1 AHAGRRAQPF
11 ASGLYRG
18 ALRLLPVVW
27 RRYHAGRARSRSDA
41 MSGDVEHPALATP
54 EGMGDFSWRV
64 SDEYRAILR
73 SGVYLTPATHCAR
86 CIEAGHPEHYG
97 SPRTC
102 GFDASGAFKARN
114 WSCATLDELRRI
126 AYDSEHATRWND
138 ISVAVM
144 PLEYGFIV
152 LHYHKDYG

>member
-1 AHAGRRAQPF
+1 
-11 ASGLYRG
+11 
-18 ALRLLPVVW
+18 
-27 RRYHAGRARSRSDA
+27 

-64 SDEYRAILR
+64 SDEYRAILK

-152 LHYHKDYG
+152 LHYHKDYGCTDLAYRSYDRELITLADAEEAIRCGAAFIDAYGGATP